1 LILFDTSVVLDAR
14 DPDSSFHAWARDR
27 IAEAAA
33 GDGAA
38 VNTVV
43 ISESGVRSKT
53 PDAVPG
59 ILQAMGLILLP
70 LPISAA
76 VPAAKAFA
84 IYLARLK
91 KEGKTSIARVPLPD
105 FLIGAPRRGG
115 RLATGHARSR
125 SNSHVLSQRQAARA
139 LNWLVAA
146 QSFTRIQI
154 IVRECKDGQRS

>member
-1 LILFDTSVVLDAR
+1 LTLFDTSVVLDAR
-14 DPDSSFHAWARDR
+14 DPDSPFHAWARDR

-43 ISESGVRSKT
+43 ISESSVRSKT
-53 PDAVPG
+53 PEAVPT

-84 IYLARLK
+84 TYLDRLK
-91 KEGKTSIARVPLPD
+91 KEGKASIARAPLPD
-105 FLIGAPRRGG
+105 FLIGAHAEAEGLPLVTRDPDRIRTYFPRVKL
-115 RLATGHARSR
+115 LAP
-125 SNSHVLSQRQAARA
+125 
-139 LNWLVAA
+139 
-146 QSFTRIQI
+146 
-154 IVRECKDGQRS
+154 